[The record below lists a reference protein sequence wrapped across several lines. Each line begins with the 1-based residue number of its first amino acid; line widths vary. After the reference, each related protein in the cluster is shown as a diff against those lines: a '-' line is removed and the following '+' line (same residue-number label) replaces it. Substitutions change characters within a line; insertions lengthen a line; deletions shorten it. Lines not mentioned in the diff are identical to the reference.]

1 MATPVLV
8 LSPSATSPELP
19 PASAPVFTPA
29 GTHDATVATVR
40 SEPEQLQEPPRLVA
54 VGAHEDTFEWKGRR
68 VVYRHLPLNDQ
79 ALKCAVYAEGELK
92 DLFSFSSL
100 SAQLTAASASVKTM
114 NIVHF
119 MESRSFRDKSR
130 WVTRIFYTYSRN
142 RISGFL

>member
-1 MATPVLV
+1 MTLCI
-8 LSPSATSPELP
+8 
-19 PASAPVFTPA
+19 
-29 GTHDATVATVR
+29 DTVVTVR

-54 VGAHEDTFEWKGRR
+54 VGAHEDAFEWKGRR

-130 WVTRIFYTYSRN
+130 WITRIFYTYSRN

>member
-1 MATPVLV
+1 MDVAVPQLSPVL
-8 LSPSATSPELP
+8 LP
-19 PASAPVFTPA
+19 LPAVVVPASAPVLAPSLRH
-29 GTHDATVATVR
+29 GATLALPIV
-40 SEPEQLQEPPRLVA
+40 EPPRLVA
-54 VGAHEDTFEWKGRR
+54 VGAHEQTSEWKGRR

-100 SAQLTAASASVKTM
+100 SAQLESASASCKQLK
-114 NIVHF
+114 ISHF
-119 MESRSFRDKSR
+119 LESTAFRDKSR